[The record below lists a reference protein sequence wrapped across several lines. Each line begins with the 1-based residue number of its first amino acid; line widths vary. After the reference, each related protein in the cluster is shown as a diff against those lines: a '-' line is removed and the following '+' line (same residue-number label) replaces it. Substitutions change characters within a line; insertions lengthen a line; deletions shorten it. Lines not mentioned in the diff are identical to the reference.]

1 MFKTLKRNFFPFI
14 IALSAL
20 SVSASAAFYSVS
32 GLSKLF
38 AGASFEVIIM
48 AGSLEVAKLVIAS
61 LLYQYWDSI
70 NKGLRA
76 YLSMATVIL
85 VLITSMGIYGFLSAA
100 YQETYA
106 KLLVQD
112 NEIEY
117 IENKAQFYEDDLARY
132 DIELARISE
141 NINIL
146 SNAKAS
152 GIQVRDTT
160 SSTGFRQTISTT
172 ELRLAQKRIETEEV
186 NRKSVQ
192 AKRQVA
198 ADSLQTFRLQ
208 ILDLQNTSETAGE
221 LGPLQYLSGLT
232 GTPMDKIINWLLLVI
247 IFVFDPLAI
256 SLVVAANFAFD
267 QARREDEDDTEYT
280 PRDSA
285 FLDIDKDD
293 DLPPNDDLKRA
304 AQDYVEDIL
313 DEGTLRPENP
323 NANAMDV
330 SMDKENADAWG
341 QLADELARHTVES
354 EEEENAWLDD
364 PDVQA
369 FLKNEDRPG
378 PWSEEDD
385 KVHTVGGLTNDKE
398 GSFMKFQKKQDSIG
412 IQDPY
417 DAAVDRHA
425 PEDTEE
431 SHSDHLYEEPN
442 LSRIKESA
450 EEWDEDHALDQVLND
465 MVEDLEE
472 DTLMA
477 ETEAD
482 LGLAEAELE
491 ELERETEVIDPDGVS
506 YKWEVEDTQG
516 NVNVYEDG
524 DEFPN
529 ENNPTSVA
537 ATVVKD
543 LPNDF
548 GTYPPT
554 VQKIETPHLPKD
566 ESKVIQRSIT
576 EDPVLPE
583 ESTELP
589 EYDED
594 TLFDQAMREQARK
607 DMKDFLKDNENDNK

>member
-38 AGASFEVIIM
+38 AGASTEVIIM

-61 LLYQYWDSI
+61 LLYQYWESI

-186 NRKSVQ
+186 NRKGVQ

-293 DLPPNDDLKRA
+293 TDAPEPNDNLKRA
-304 AQDYVEDIL
+304 AERYAEDIL

-341 QLADELARHTVES
+341 QLADELARHTIES

-369 FLKNEDRPG
+369 FLENEDKPG

-385 KVHTVGGLTNDKE
+385 KVHTVGGLTNDPE
-398 GSFMKFQKKQDSIG
+398 GSFMEFQKKQDAIG

-417 DAAVDRHA
+417 DVAVDRH
-425 PEDTEE
+425 
-431 SHSDHLYEEPN
+431 EP
-442 LSRIKESA
+442 LDD
-450 EEWDEDHALDQVLND
+450 EWDEEHALDQVLNNMID
-465 MVEDLEE
+465 DLE
-472 DTLMA
+472 D
-477 ETEAD
+477 D
-482 LGLAEAELE
+482 ELE
-491 ELERETEVIDPDGVS
+491 ELEREIEVIDPEEVS
-506 YKWEVEDTQG
+506 NTWEVEDTQG
-516 NVNVYEDG
+516 NVNVYDDG

-566 ESKVIQRSIT
+566 ESKVIQRSIN
-576 EDPVLPE
+576 EDPVLPEE